1 MNVIILSAGRS
12 KRMGTLSKNLP
23 KPLFTIKN
31 YPIILILIKQ
41 LLKYENIT
49 NIVVVGGYKYEQFL
63 FLNSYSRK
71 IKLIFNPAWDCKN
84 NAYSFLVGTNFC
96 RDDPSDLLVIEAD
109 CIYSTEMLDY
119 IMLKEKEKKNVI
131 FCDYMEG
138 YNGSKITINK
148 NNKIVKMDIQ
158 KGIKKNDNNE
168 LKSIGIMKFSHLT
181 RIQLISDIIQA
192 EEKKYKNYL
201 DLFVWDLIRKKKFQ
215 FDAVNCNGH
224 KWIEIDTPKE
234 YKQAKKMFEV

>member
-1 MNVIILSAGRS
+1 MNVIILSAGRG
-12 KRMGTLSKNLP
+12 KRMGNLTKKIP
-23 KPLFTIKN
+23 KPLFTIKEH
-31 YPIILILIKQ
+31 PIILLLIKQ

-49 NIVVVGGYKYEQFL
+49 NIVVVGGYKFEKLL
-63 FLNSYSRK
+63 FLTSHSRK

-84 NAYSFLVGTNFC
+84 NAYSFLMGTNLI

-119 IMLKEKEKKNVI
+119 VMLKEKEKKNAI

-158 KGIKKNDNNE
+158 KGIKNNNYNE

-181 RIQLISDIIQA
+181 RLQLISDIIRA
-192 EEKKYKNYL
+192 NEKQYNNYL
-201 DLFVWDLIRKKKFQ
+201 DLFVWDLIRKKKNQ
-215 FDAVNCNGH
+215 FDGINCSGH
-224 KWIEIDTPKE
+224 KWIEIDTPKD
-234 YKQAKKMFEV
+234 YKQAKKIFE